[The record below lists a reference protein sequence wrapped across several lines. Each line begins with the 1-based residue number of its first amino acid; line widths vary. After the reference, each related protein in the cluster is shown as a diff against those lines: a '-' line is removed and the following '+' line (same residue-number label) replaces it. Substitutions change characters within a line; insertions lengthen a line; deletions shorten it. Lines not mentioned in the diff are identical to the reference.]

1 MNKEN
6 LRLIDFFGGKR
17 FMKDNVIAFPEKR
30 FDSTNSVLFLLSHEL
45 PLLEAISTV
54 MAQVTAK
61 YDLTEEEL
69 GDIWLQLYEKFLCN
83 HFEK

>member
-1 MNKEN
+1 
-6 LRLIDFFGGKR
+6 
-17 FMKDNVIAFPEKR
+17 MKDNVVAFPEKR
-30 FDSTNSVLFLLSHEL
+30 FDPIHSVHFLLSHEL

-61 YDLTEEEL
+61 YELTEEEL
-69 GDIWLQLYEKFLCN
+69 GDIWLQLYEKFLMN